1 MLALFNSILS
11 SKKLNGPRLQLVL
24 NKPPRVCFLFYVIGS
39 TAEANAEPGEGETK
53 GERRPGSSPS
63 GGEHK

>member
-11 SKKLNGPRLQLVL
+11 SKKLSGPRLQLVL
-24 NKPPRVCFLFYVIGS
+24 NKPPRVCFLFYVICS

-53 GERRPGSSPS
+53 GECKPSSSPRS
-63 GGEHK
+63 GEHK